1 MQRSR
6 LLPLAAAVLLAAAT
20 DAADETVD
28 LGVVTSIRDEGFHHS
43 RVMETVEHL
52 SDVIGPR
59 LTGSAPLRE
68 ANEWTRRQLA
78 DWGLT
83 NAHLEPWGPFGR
95 SWSLGRI
102 AVTLVRPQQRV
113 PLYALPKAWSPP
125 TAGVVRGAVLRV
137 DIKSEKDFDQYRGKL
152 AGKVLL
158 LDKPRDLGE
167 PAEPTAPAAAKERR
181 LSAEKLAEVAEFKAG
196 RERTPEQVKERIAR
210 TKLRK
215 ALAKF
220 LAEQKALA
228 TVEESRLDWL
238 GIGVSGTYAYKKA
251 DDPGV
256 PALVMAAESYN
267 RLARLLDKG
276 QDVELEIDLAVS
288 FSADD
293 EMAYNTVAE
302 IQGGDKRREV
312 VMAGAHLDSW
322 HAGTGATDNAAGCA
336 VVMEAVR
343 ILAALHLQPRRTV
356 RVALWSGEEEGLLG
370 SSAYVAQHFG
380 SRAEPADPEQ
390 RELPSYLRT
399 DSAPLTIK
407 PEHARLAAYFNVDNG
422 SGKIRGIYAQENAA
436 ARPIFAA
443 WLAPFHDLGA
453 DTVSLRAV
461 GSTDHVAFDRVGL
474 PAFQFIQ
481 DPLDY
486 ESHTHHTDADVFDH
500 LQRDDLMQAAVV
512 VASLLYDAAMRPEIL
527 PRKPLPQTAKASP
540 PAAARPSGGR
550 ARGKAPAG

>member
-1 MQRSR
+1 MQRPR
-6 LLPLAAAVLLAAAT
+6 LLPLAAMVLLAAAG
-20 DAADETVD
+20 AAEETVD
-28 LGVVTSIRDEGFHHS
+28 LGVVTRIRDEGFHHS
-43 RVMETVEHL
+43 RVMETVEYL

-78 DWGLT
+78 DWGLAD
-83 NAHLEPWGPFGR
+83 AHLESWGPFGR
-95 SWSLGRI
+95 SWSLNRI

-125 TAGVVRGAVLRV
+125 TAGVVRGAALRV

-152 AGKVLL
+152 AGRVLL
-158 LDKPRDLGE
+158 LDKPRDLTG
-167 PAEPTAPAAAKERR
+167 PAEPAAAKERR
-181 LSAEKLAEVAEFKAG
+181 LSAEKLAEVAEFKPG
-196 RERTPEQVKERIAR
+196 RERTPEQLKERIAR
-210 TKLRK
+210 TRLRK

-228 TVEESRLDWL
+228 TIEESRLDWL
-238 GIGVSGTYAYKKA
+238 GIGVSGTNAYKKA

-267 RLARLLDKG
+267 RLARLLDRG
-276 QDVELEIDLAVS
+276 QDVELEIDLAATL
-288 FSADD
+288 SADD

-302 IQGGDKRREV
+302 IPGGDKRQEV

-399 DSAPLTIK
+399 DSAPLIVK

-436 ARPIFAA
+436 AGPIFAA

-461 GSTDHVAFDRVGL
+461 GSTDHVVFDRIGL

-500 LQRDDLMQAAVV
+500 VQRDDLMQASVIL
-512 VASLLYDAAMRPEIL
+512 ASLLYDAAMRPALL
-527 PRKPLPQTAKASP
+527 PRKPLPQTVKASP
-540 PAAARPSGGR
+540 PAAARPSGAR
-550 ARGKAPAG
+550 AGSKPPAG